1 MMNLLAQSPAA
12 ATFGAVDWTVVVA
25 YFAVIIGLALFATRA
40 KRTRETS
47 AGYFLANRQ
56 TGWVVIGASLF
67 ASNIGSEHLI
77 GLGGAGFSIGFA
89 IGHYEVLASLILL
102 LLGWVF
108 APFYLRSAVYTMPEF
123 LERRYGPA
131 ARWYLAIVSIIA
143 YVLTKIS
150 VTIYAGAI
158 FFAVILP
165 DVPFWGAAVTIVAL
179 TGAYTFF
186 GGLKAVLWTEL
197 MQTFVLIGG
206 SAAVTFIA
214 LNHAGGWSGV
224 QHAMPPGADQFNMW
238 KPMTD
243 ANAPWTGV
251 LLGAPLL
258 GIWYWCTDQ
267 YIVQRVLSARN
278 ITQARYGTI
287 FAGFLK
293 ILPIFL
299 FLFPGTIALALHQ
312 QGAISMPLTDA
323 GEPKGDMALPVLVT
337 TLLPIGLKGIVV
349 AGFLAALM
357 SSLAACFN
365 SCATLV
371 TFDVYKKIK
380 PAASEKKLVRVG
392 QLTTV
397 ALIVVGIAWVP
408 VVPHLSSAVYQY
420 LQSVQA
426 YIAPPIAAA
435 FLLGIFFTR
444 LNLAGVMTAFIT
456 GFVLGMGRLALEL
469 VHKATVV
476 DGHAAGLTGTVLES
490 FVTIHFLHFAALLF
504 VLCSI
509 LMIVVSF
516 ATKPRALA
524 DLEGLTFPTTPK
536 PTPEEKRANRSPGVI
551 IASVAIVVA
560 VGAVWVIFSPVFF

>member
-1 MMNLLAQSPAA
+1 MNTLAQAA
-12 ATFGAVDWTVVVA
+12 AHASSFSAIDWTVVAA
-25 YFAVIIGLALFATRA
+25 YFALVLGFAVYATRA
-40 KRTRETS
+40 RRTRETS
-47 AGYFLANRQ
+47 DGYFLASREA
-56 TGWVVIGASLF
+56 GWLVIGASLF

-108 APFYLRSAVYTMPEF
+108 APFYLRSAVYTMPQF

-131 ARWYLAIVSIIA
+131 ARWYLAVVSIIA

-150 VTIYAGAI
+150 VTIYAGTV
-158 FFAVILP
+158 FFAVIMP
-165 DVPFWGAAVTIVAL
+165 DVPFWTTAVIIVVL

-197 MQTFVLIGG
+197 LQTFVLLGG
-206 SAAVTFIA
+206 ALVVTLLA
-214 LNHAGGWSGV
+214 LGQAGGWAGV
-224 QHAMPPGADQFNMW
+224 QAAMPEGADRFNMW
-238 KPMTD
+238 KPMSHPD
-243 ANAPWTGV
+243 APWTGV

-278 ITQARYGTI
+278 LEQARYGTI

-293 ILPIFL
+293 IMPIFL

-312 QGAISMPLTDA
+312 QGVISMPLDA
-323 GEPKGDMALPVLVT
+323 AGAPQGDKALPVLVT
-337 TLLPIGLKGIVV
+337 SILPIGLKGLVV

-371 TFDVYKKIK
+371 TFDVYRKLR
-380 PAASEKKLVRVG
+380 PQASEKRLVRVG
-392 QLTTV
+392 QLTTL
-397 ALIVVGIAWVP
+397 ALVVVGIAWVP
-408 VVPHLSSAVYQY
+408 VVPYLSNAVYQY

-435 FLLGIFFTR
+435 FLLGIFFKR
-444 LNLAGVMTAFIT
+444 LNLPGVMTAFLT

-469 VHKATVV
+469 IHKRTVV
-476 DGHAAGLTGTVLES
+476 DGVPAGLTGTPLEP
-490 FVTIHFLHFAALLF
+490 FVTIHFLHFAAILF
-504 VLCSI
+504 VICSVLLI
-509 LMIVVSF
+509 LVSF
-516 ATKPRALA
+516 ATKPIPDAQ
-524 DLEGLTFPTTPK
+524 LEGLTFQTTPR
-536 PTPEEKRANRSPGVI
+536 PSASERRASRSPGV
-551 IASVAIVVA
+551 VVA
-560 VGAVWVIFSPVFF
+560 SIVLVIAVAALWAYFSPLVF

>member
-1 MMNLLAQSPAA
+1 MMLLAQDAA
-12 ATFGAVDWTVVVA
+12 RSSFELFDWVVVIL
-25 YFAVIIGLALFATRA
+25 YFAIVMGVAIFVTRS

-47 AGYFLANRQ
+47 AGYFLAGRHA
-56 TGWVVIGASLF
+56 GWLVIGASLF

-77 GLGGAGFSIGFA
+77 GLAGAGFSIGLA

-150 VTIYAGAI
+150 VTIYAGTV
-158 FFAVILP
+158 FFAIILP
-165 DVPFWGAAVTIVAL
+165 DVPFWGAAVIIVAL

-186 GGLKAVLWTEL
+186 GGLRAVLWTEL
-197 MQTFVLIGG
+197 LQTFVLLGG
-206 SAAVTFIA
+206 ALAVTLLA
-214 LNHAGGWSGV
+214 LDAAGGWSGV
-224 QHAMPPGADQFNMW
+224 QAAMPPESDRFNMW
-238 KPMTD
+238 KPMSD
-243 ANAPWTGV
+243 PDAPWTGV

-267 YIVQRVLSARN
+267 FIVQRVLSARDLK
-278 ITQARYGTI
+278 QARYGTI
-287 FAGFLK
+287 LAGFLK

-299 FLFPGTIALALHQ
+299 FLFPGIIALALHQ
-312 QGAISMPLTDA
+312 QGRISMPLDPNGLA
-323 GEPKGDMALPVLVT
+323 RGDQALPVLVT
-337 TLLPIGLKGIVV
+337 TLLPLGLKGLVV

-371 TFDVYKKIK
+371 TFDVYRKLR
-380 PAASEKKLVRVG
+380 PQASEKTLVRVG
-392 QLTTV
+392 QITTLV
-397 ALIVVGIAWVP
+397 LIFVGIAWVP
-408 VVPHLSSAVYQY
+408 VVPYLSQAVYQY

-435 FLLGIFFTR
+435 FLLGIFFKR

-469 VHKATVV
+469 VHKATLV
-476 DGHAAGLTGTVLES
+476 DGEHVGLSGTILEP
-490 FVTIHFLHFAALLF
+490 FVTIHFLHFAAFLF
-504 VLCSI
+504 VLCSALLVI
-509 LMIVVSF
+509 VSF
-516 ATKPRALA
+516 TTKPRTDAELA
-524 DLEGLTFPTTPK
+524 GLTFQTTPP
-536 PTPEEKRANRSPGVI
+536 PTPEERRASRSPGVI
-551 IASVAIVVA
+551 IASIGVVLAVA
-560 VGAVWVIFSPVFF
+560 AVWIFFSPIFF